1 MRDASLEAEVAAVR
15 AYEATFV
22 PALFGQ
28 WAASVVD
35 AAQVSTGERVLD
47 VACGTGVLAREAQR
61 RTGPAG
67 HVTGLDPGVGM
78 LAVAKELAPT
88 VDWRQGTAESM
99 PFADAS
105 FDAVVSQFGLMFMD
119 RERAIRELL
128 RVLKPNGRMVV
139 AVWDAV
145 ERIPAYAAE
154 IGLLERLAGRRAA
167 DALRAPFVL
176 GNQALLA
183 EAFNNAGVGS
193 VTISTRTGVACFP
206 SIRVMVE
213 ADLRG
218 WLPVMGVHLAEDE
231 IGRILQA
238 AEDVLS
244 SYVAADGRVTFDV
257 PAHIVSARKA

>member
-1 MRDASLEAEVAAVR
+1 MRDASLEAEVAAAR
-15 AYEATFV
+15 AYEALFV

-88 VDWRQGTAESM
+88 VDWRQGMAESM

-119 RERAIRELL
+119 CA
-128 RVLKPNGRMVV
+128 K
-139 AVWDAV
+139 
-145 ERIPAYAAE
+145 
-154 IGLLERLAGRRAA
+154 
-167 DALRAPFVL
+167 
-176 GNQALLA
+176 
-183 EAFNNAGVGS
+183 
-193 VTISTRTGVACFP
+193 
-206 SIRVMVE
+206 
-213 ADLRG
+213 
-218 WLPVMGVHLAEDE
+218 
-231 IGRILQA
+231 
-238 AEDVLS
+238 
-244 SYVAADGRVTFDV
+244 
-257 PAHIVSARKA
+257 